1 MRIVIVGL
9 GVIGG
14 GYAMALKEAGYSEVY
29 GVDKNIETLK
39 KAKALGIIKEGYEDG
54 KDIIQS
60 ADLIVLAIYP
70 NLVKDFII
78 KNKEYFKDGTII
90 TDVRRC
96 GHCACRD
103 GAHPRPSG
111 RAGRAGLRRS
121 NGLPPADCGHPGIG
135 YG

>member
-78 KNKEYFKDGTII
+78 KKDNHWLPIHLNFLLNFFKTKQQANNICIKHNYNKFMK
-90 TDVRRC
+90 
-96 GHCACRD
+96 
-103 GAHPRPSG
+103 
-111 RAGRAGLRRS
+111 
-121 NGLPPADCGHPGIG
+121 
-135 YG
+135 

>member
-14 GYAMALKEAGYSEVY
+14 GYAMALKEAGYSEFY

-78 KNKEYFKDGTII
+78 KNKEYFKIWHFKYYN
-90 TDVRRC
+90 RRANRRHYRRNLYHFVLYC
-96 GHCACRD
+96 FLCPGK
-103 GAHPRPSG
+103 G
-111 RAGRAGLRRS
+111 R
-121 NGLPPADCGHPGIG
+121 HT
-135 YG
+135 Y